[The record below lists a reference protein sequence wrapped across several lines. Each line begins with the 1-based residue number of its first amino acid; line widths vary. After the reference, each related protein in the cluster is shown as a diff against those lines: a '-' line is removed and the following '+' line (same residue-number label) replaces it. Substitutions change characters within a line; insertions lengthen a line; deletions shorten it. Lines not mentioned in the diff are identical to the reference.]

1 MILVLGGFSTLR
13 IYINCKD
20 EIDLDCNKWSTEM
33 IQRSVTHLCRNIYL
47 MPTFPREKPR
57 TSPTPTPT
65 AWTARPLSGSTCLSG
80 ASRRL
85 TTWGCSS
92 GKMTD
97 CYKYYKVRSLSYFQC
112 PDYLPAAVE
121 RQQVNNIFI
130 VPLSSRSPPHSLVE
144 RLLFWL
150 LVLRLLAVS
159 RVEREGKGL
168 NMIADDQSNSQIK
181 TFS

>member
-150 LVLRLLAVS
+150 LVLRLLAV
-159 RVEREGKGL
+159 
-168 NMIADDQSNSQIK
+168 
-181 TFS
+181 